1 MKSPYEVAVAFLTI
15 SDYTPVRE
23 RVILSAIFML
33 LLGQIEVMKI
43 RAGWPPGADMDPFT
57 MVASTTFY
65 LAVWGQLRGSLK
77 SFFLYMVGVF
87 LWGVMTNVV
96 RVVMYLVMNVWLFP
110 DQQPVT
116 LP

>member
-1 MKSPYEVAVAFLTI
+1 MKSVHETAVAFLTI

-23 RVILSAIFML
+23 RVILSALFML

-43 RAGWPPGADMDPFT
+43 RAGWPPGGEMDMFT
-57 MVASTTFY
+57 MTVSITFY
-65 LAVWGQLRGSLK
+65 LAVWGQLRGSFK
-77 SFFLYMVGVF
+77 SFVMYLAGVI
-87 LWGVMTNVV
+87 LWGVISNVV

-110 DQQPVT
+110 DQQPVV